1 MKGKK
6 KHKPRKVLILNSE
19 QKKAMNKEINRQILE
34 NDKKYSQDF
43 DAAVLWTLRVCYG
56 FGKKRIRRFWDCFL
70 AEHHR
75 LRECYENA
83 PDSDEF
89 DCKSNLK
96 KIGVD
101 LDVWYKEYENNT

>member
-1 MKGKK
+1 MKGKN
-6 KHKPRKVLILNSE
+6 KHKQRKPLILNSE

-34 NDKKYSQDF
+34 NDMKFSKDY

-70 AEHHR
+70 AEHQR
-75 LRECYENA
+75 LRDCYEQNPTSKEA
-83 PDSDEF
+83 DYKEL
-89 DCKSNLK
+89 LK

-101 LDVWYKEYENNT
+101 VDAWYEEVKK

>member
-1 MKGKK
+1 MKGKN
-6 KHKPRKVLILNSE
+6 KHKQRKPLILNSE

-34 NDKKYSQDF
+34 NDMKFAKDY

-70 AEHHR
+70 AEHQR
-75 LRECYENA
+75 LRDCYEQNPNSKEA
-83 PDSDEF
+83 N
-89 DCKSNLK
+89 CKELLK

-101 LDVWYKEYENNT
+101 VDAWYEEVKK

>member
-1 MKGKK
+1 MKGKN
-6 KHKPRKVLILNSE
+6 KHKQRKPLILNSE

-34 NDKKYSQDF
+34 NDMKFSKDY

-70 AEHHR
+70 AEHQR
-75 LRECYENA
+75 LRECYEQN
-83 PDSDEF
+83 PDSEEANY
-89 DCKSNLK
+89 KELLK

-101 LDVWYKEYENNT
+101 VDTWYEEVKK